1 MFLGIEIGGTK
12 LQLGV
17 GTGQGPPLAELVRLE
32 VRPERGAE
40 AIRQQIA
47 EHGRPLVAR
56 HAVQAVGIGFGG
68 PVDAARGRTIVSHQ
82 VAGWEDFPLAQWCQQ
97 ALRVPVLLAN
107 DSDCAGLAEACFGAG
122 RGHRVVFYTNV
133 GSGIGGAL
141 VVDGRLYSGSTGVA
155 SEIGHLRPGLECQSA
170 DQTVESLASGWAIS
184 AAVAQAVRQHSAS
197 PAAQDLLRRC
207 AGEPQRLSTRIVAQA
222 AAEGNTLAQAALDQ
236 ACRTYGWAVAQVV
249 TLVAPSVVVL
259 GGGVS
264 LVGEPWW
271 LRPVRQYV
279 DQYVFP
285 PLRGTFQIEL
295 ARLGEEVVVHGALT
309 LVRQM
314 LAQKQ
319 PVTSG

>member
-17 GTGQGPPLAELVRLE
+17 GSGEGPPLVELVRLE

-47 EHGRPLVAR
+47 EYGRPLVAH
-56 HAVQAVGIGFGG
+56 HAVKAAGIGFGG
-68 PVDAARGRTIVSHQ
+68 PVDSARGRTIVSHQ
-82 VAGWEDFPLAQWCQQ
+82 VRGWEDFPLGPWCQE
-97 ALRVPVLLAN
+97 ALGVSVLLAN
-107 DSDCAGLAEACFGAG
+107 DSDCAGVAEACFGAG
-122 RGHRVVFYTNV
+122 KGHRVVFYTNV

-141 VVDGRLYSGSTGVA
+141 VVDGRLYSGSAGVA

-170 DQTVESLASGWAIS
+170 DQTVESQASGWAIS
-184 AAVAQAVRQHSAS
+184 AAVAQAMRQDSDS

-207 AGEPQRLSTRIVAQA
+207 AGQPQRLSTQIVAEA
-222 AAEGNTLAQAALDQ
+222 AAEGNPLAQAAWDR

-249 TLVAPSVVVL
+249 TLLAPSVVVL

-264 LVGEPWW
+264 LAGEHRW
-271 LRPVRQYV
+271 LAPVRRYV
-279 DQYVFP
+279 EQYVFP
-285 PLRGTFQIEL
+285 PLWGRFQIEL
-295 ARLGEEVVVHGALT
+295 ARLGEEVVVHGALA

-314 LAQKQ
+314 LAR
-319 PVTSG
+319 T